1 MRLPDDPNYTRLPGG
16 SRSILGPAQ
25 YWLARDHLLLVEV
38 VWLVEKYRR
47 FDLKDLE
54 ALTVRPTWTRVWIWS
69 ALSIPM
75 AIGLGLGIYL
85 WREETQTGSLVVA
98 GILVG
103 LAIALGGICIWLGVL
118 GPGCE
123 VRLTTSVQSIVLP
136 GLRFR
141 AGAARFRAALLAAL
155 AALPHLPPD
164 SSVGVGAPDLAP
176 TPDPT
181 GEAVLENPAGA
192 N

>member
-1 MRLPDDPNYTRLPGG
+1 MRLADDSNYTRLPGG
-16 SRSILGPAQ
+16 SRSVLRPVQ
-25 YWLARDHLLLVEV
+25 YWLARDHVLLVEV

-54 ALTVRPTWTRVWIWS
+54 ALTVRPTWARAS
-69 ALSIPM
+69 
-75 AIGLGLGIYL
+75 
-85 WREETQTGSLVVA
+85 
-98 GILVG
+98 ILVG
-103 LAIALGGICIWLGVL
+103 LMILMVPLLGLGGYLWIQESDRASRAIAGALLGLALAIAAYGARIVSF

-141 AGAARFRAALLAAL
+141 KGAERFRAALLVAQAGL
-155 AALPHLPPD
+155 
-164 SSVGVGAPDLAP
+164 STGTSGG
-176 TPDPT
+176 TGG
-181 GEAVLENPAGA
+181 GEAASVAATGKGFESAMENPALE